1 MDMDINGAL
10 RQSALMHGLSD
21 EEIKDLAELFHPRHL
36 KKNETVFKEG
46 DPGNDLY
53 LIHRGRIAVLIEST
67 RLPGEKEKIAVLC
80 DNEIFGEFSLID
92 SSTRSA
98 TVVAEEDSD
107 VLYVD
112 YLDFHRYLQKHEH
125 VGYLVMRNLSRIL
138 TAKLRKMNFELRNS
152 AL

>member
-1 MDMDINGAL
+1 MDIDIEDAL
-10 RQSALMHGLSD
+10 RQSELTHGLTD
-21 EEIKDLAELFHPRHL
+21 TEIKDLAQVFHPRHI

-53 LIHRGRIAVLIEST
+53 LIHRGRIAVLIQST

-80 DNEIFGEFSLID
+80 DNDIFGEFSLID

-98 TVVAEEDSD
+98 TVVAEEDSNI
-107 VLYVD
+107 LYVD
-112 YLDFHRYLQKHEH
+112 YLDFHRYLQENEH

-138 TAKLRKMNFELRNS
+138 TGKLRKMNFELRNS
-152 AL
+152 N